1 MTVSAGHACIMFIL
15 CSGADTFRSLQK
27 VRELE
32 AAYRAKHDQAG
43 VSVQHLPSG
52 KDGIDPL
59 LSAMSGGS
67 LFSTR
72 RFLRADDLVSG
83 CPKAKRDAL
92 IRALARDADD
102 LIVVCLES
110 SEVTTTECKPF
121 ASLPKFFHYQFPL
134 LSPAEFMDWAMGY
147 ASSMG
152 FTDARAIRSLVDR
165 VQGDTWAFISEFAKV
180 QAGGEMV
187 EKNSGDLSIFTAID
201 GLLEQRQQRHTILR
215 QLDDPDAVIA
225 QTPGQLRSALL
236 VQSGYTKGIHPFVLK
251 KVSRLR
257 FASPARLWKRLAGS
271 FVWSRSS
278 HASAEESLDILG

>member
-1 MTVSAGHACIMFIL
+1 MFIL

-83 CPKAKRDAL
+83 CPKTKRDAL
-92 IRALARDADD
+92 VRALARDADD

-110 SEVTTTECKPF
+110 SEVTAVECKPF

-152 FTDARAIRSLVDR
+152 FADARAVRSLVDR

-187 EKNSGDLSIFTAID
+187 ERDMEDPSIFTAID
-201 GLLEQRQQRHTILR
+201 GLLEQRQRRHVTLR
-215 QLDDPDAVIA
+215 QLGDPDAVIA
-225 QTPGQLRSALL
+225 QAPGQLRSALL
-236 VQSGYTKGIHPFVLK
+236 VQSGFTKGIHPFVLK

-257 FASPARLWKRLAGS
+257 FASPSRLWKHLAS
-271 FVWSRSS
+271 SLVWSRSS